1 MKSKKTK
8 IVNYQGG
15 KIVIF
20 KKFSELNELELNK
33 IINKHYNHWVQYS
46 PTMDLNT
53 TKDKFKNIYAKDD
66 NIPFGIAMFKKDEL
80 IGFLVF
86 KYNCLEKYPQY
97 TPWISDVMIFD
108 EYRNQGYGKK
118 MIEVALATLKELGYE
133 KAYLW
138 TDQVP
143 AFYEKIGF
151 NYEHE
156 VEKNEG
162 GTGRLYSKE
171 IK

>member
-1 MKSKKTK
+1 M
-8 IVNYQGG
+8 
-15 KIVIF
+15 IF
-20 KKFSELNELELNK
+20 KKFSELTDTELKK
-33 IINKHYNHWVQYS
+33 IINKHYSHWSQYS
-46 PTMDLNT
+46 PTMDYNN
-53 TKDKFKNIYAKDD
+53 TKDKFENIYAKDN
-66 NIPFGIAMFKKDEL
+66 NIPFGIAMFDNDNL

-86 KYNCLEKYPQY
+86 KEHCLEKYLEY

-108 EYRNQGYGKK
+108 EFRNQGYGKK
-118 MIEVALATLKELGYE
+118 MIEAALAILKELDYE

-138 TDQVP
+138 TDKAP

-162 GTGRLYSKE
+162 GTGRLYSKK

>member
-1 MKSKKTK
+1 M
-8 IVNYQGG
+8 
-15 KIVIF
+15 IF
-20 KKFSELNELELNK
+20 KKFSELNNTELDK
-33 IINKHYNHWVQYS
+33 IINKHYNHWVQFS
-46 PTMDLNT
+46 PTMDFNNT
-53 TKDKFKNIYAKDD
+53 KNKFENIYAKNND
-66 NIPFGIAMFKKDEL
+66 IPFGIAMFDNNKL

-97 TPWISDVMIFD
+97 KPWISDVMIFD
-108 EYRNQGYGKK
+108 EFRNQGYGRI
-118 MIEVALATLKELGYE
+118 MIDEALATLKGLGYD

-138 TDQVP
+138 TDKAP
-143 AFYEKIGF
+143 TFYEKIGF
-151 NYEHE
+151 TYEGE

>member
-1 MKSKKTK
+1 MIIKEFSKLTK
-8 IVNYQGG
+8 
-15 KIVIF
+15 
-20 KKFSELNELELNK
+20 EELEK
-33 IINKHYNHWVQYS
+33 IIIKHYNHWSQYS
-46 PTMDLNT
+46 PTMDYENT
-53 TKDKFKNIYAKDD
+53 KNKFENIYAKNDT
-66 NIPFGIAMFKKDEL
+66 IPFGIAMFENNCL

-86 KYNCLEKYPQY
+86 KEQCLEKYPQY

-108 EYRNQGYGKK
+108 EFRGQGYGSKL
-118 MIEVALATLKELGYE
+118 ISEALNILGYLGYK

-138 TDQVP
+138 TDKAP

-162 GTGRLYSKE
+162 GSGRLYSKN
-171 IK
+171 I